1 MALRRSIRTSG
12 PRAYQK
18 TLGPALLFLDDI
30 ETIRQS
36 LLDAAAERAA
46 LNREDEPDFVEADVS
61 VSVSAGTAEADDVD
75 DLREAAREEID
86 QLSLSLRNPRIQ
98 VNLWR
103 RGADVSADAEDDDA
117 RRLADDIAKFIED
130 HRPWSRGLRFSPRGS
145 TVPVF
150 ALLATGALL
159 GAIGLEV
166 LATGQDLGRGI
177 PALVIAVMIFLAVPV
192 TSRNTARKS
201 GSVRVLQVRRSDAHR
216 SSRNTRREIVIAVLA
231 AIAGALIKALLSV

>member
-12 PRAYQK
+12 PRAYQR
-18 TLGPALLFLDDI
+18 TLGPAHLFLDDV

-36 LLDAAAERAA
+36 LSDAAAQRAA
-46 LNREDEPDFVEADVS
+46 LNREDEPDFVEGDVS
-61 VSVSAGTAEADDVD
+61 VSVSAGPAEADDVD

-117 RRLADDIAKFIED
+117 QRLADDIAKFVEN
-130 HRPWSRGLRFSPRGS
+130 HRHWSRGLRFSPRGS
-145 TVPVF
+145 TVPVV
-150 ALLATGALL
+150 ALL
-159 GAIGLEV
+159 GAGVLLGATGLQV

-177 PALVIAVMIFLAVPV
+177 PALVIALGIFLAVPV
-192 TSRNTARKS
+192 TTRYTARKS
-201 GSVRVLQVRRSDAHR
+201 GSVRVLQVRRSEARR
-216 SSRNTRREIVIAVLA
+216 SGRNTRRDIAIAVLA
-231 AIAGALIKALLSV
+231 ASAGAVIIAVLSH